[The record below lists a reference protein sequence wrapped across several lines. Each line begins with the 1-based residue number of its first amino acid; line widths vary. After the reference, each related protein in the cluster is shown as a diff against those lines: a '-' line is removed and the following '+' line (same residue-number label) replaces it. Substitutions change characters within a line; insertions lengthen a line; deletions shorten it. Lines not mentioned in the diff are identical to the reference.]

1 MIGGA
6 VLNNAAFTG
15 NGKAA
20 LEENMQPQKALEDY
34 QAATCMLK
42 YTHNCSMLL
51 DWIES
56 NREIKEQAKQ
66 DFTNTYYAF
75 KLYNQTHQDWQISPP
90 KEPRFSN
97 IHQPSKQQ

>member
-1 MIGGA
+1 MIVGA

-66 DFTNTYYAF
+66 NFTRNHGTF
-75 KLYNQTHQDWQISPP
+75 LVS
-90 KEPRFSN
+90 EPRGLGGKRGTEGTGYPGVENSG
-97 IHQPSKQQ
+97 SK